1 MLWDI
6 IPLFICRNIIAYLSL
21 GKSDELFD
29 DIIVVRTSVVS
40 RLLVYFG
47 LFVVNTVYFFISL

>member
-29 DIIVVRTSVVS
+29 DIIVDII
-40 RLLVYFG
+40 RLNLTHIIY
-47 LFVVNTVYFFISL
+47 IKDEKSLKGT